1 MSAPTRDDYKQRGRA
16 AALAGEARPKK
27 HAGSWQREA
36 FLEGYDAVVSAE
48 KATRPKKSV
57 TPPEGSVPPLQKYC
71 HAIRNRLQHLGWSQW
86 NTAARSH
93 VLSLTDQ
100 MEKEHNEK
108 RANRLHRKIL
118 SMMLKHGI
126 QQEKPLAV

>member
-1 MSAPTRDDYKQRGRA
+1 MSAPTRQDFILKGQA
-16 AALAGEARPKK
+16 AAFANEERPRA

-36 FLEGYDAVVSAE
+36 FLEGYDAAMVIRQDIES
-48 KATRPKKSV
+48 KKKS
-57 TPPEGSVPPLQKYC
+57 TPLSKYC

-100 MEKEHNEK
+100 MEKECNEK

-126 QQEKPLAV
+126 QQEKPLTA

>member
-1 MSAPTRDDYKQRGRA
+1 MSAPTRQDFILKGQA
-16 AALAGEARPKK
+16 AALANEERPRP

-36 FLEGYDAVVSAE
+36 FLEGYDAAMVIRNDAE
-48 KATRPKKSV
+48 ARKKNA
-57 TPPEGSVPPLQKYC
+57 PLSKYC

-86 NTAARSH
+86 NTAAQSH